1 MAYADVDY
9 YKTEYGGNAIPIE
22 ELFTHLSRA
31 SDQIDALTYNRIR
44 GRGGIDN
51 LSSYQQE
58 CIQKAVCAQAEFNAQ
73 YGAYADMP
81 LTGYKIGDISL
92 NFAGEKVNGV
102 ATTREVLQY
111 LGQSGLATRVV

>member
-1 MAYADVDY
+1 MAYADMYYYLDDY
-9 YKTEYGGNAIPIE
+9 NGTAIPPE
-22 ELFTHLSRA
+22 ALERHLRRA
-31 SDQIDALTYNRIR
+31 SDQVDALTYNRIR
-44 GRGGIDN
+44 GRGFEN
-51 LSSYQQE
+51 LSYYQQE
-58 CIQKAVCAQAEFNAQ
+58 CVQKAVCAQAEFNAQ

-81 LTGYKIGDISL
+81 LSGYKIGDVSL